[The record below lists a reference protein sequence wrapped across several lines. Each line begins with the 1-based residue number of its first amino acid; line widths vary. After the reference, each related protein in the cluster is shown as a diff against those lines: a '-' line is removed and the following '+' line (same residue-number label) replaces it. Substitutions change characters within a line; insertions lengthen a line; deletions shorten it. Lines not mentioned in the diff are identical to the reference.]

1 MAENT
6 AFSSSGEDAVT
17 RPVELNE
24 TEVAPARDLSTE
36 EFVAFY
42 ELERVASEINSGGFK
57 RVRRATVLSLG
68 NLCSDASI

>member
-6 AFSSSGEDAVT
+6 AFSSSGEDVIT

-36 EFVAFY
+36 EFGAFY
-42 ELERVASEINSGGFK
+42 ELERVASEINLGGFK
-57 RVRRATVLSLG
+57 RVRRASAV
-68 NLCSDASI
+68 A